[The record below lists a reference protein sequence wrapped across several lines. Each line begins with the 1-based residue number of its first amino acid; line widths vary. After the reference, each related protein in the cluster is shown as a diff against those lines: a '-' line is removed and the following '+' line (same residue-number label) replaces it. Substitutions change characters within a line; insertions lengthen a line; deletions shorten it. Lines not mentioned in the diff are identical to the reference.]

1 MKTLLALSKSV
12 LLVGPVMI
20 LLILW
25 FLSGCALITS
35 KVAPGTKTDQVVY
48 SEAGGI
54 SSLLTGKVSRC
65 TILRSSDTAME
76 IVSFVFDEDTCAVE
90 LKRKDNGTD

>member
-1 MKTLLALSKSV
+1 MNLIKIV
-12 LLVGPVMI
+12 
-20 LLILW
+20 LILT
-25 FLSGCALITS
+25 LISGCALITR
-35 KVAPGTKTDQVVY
+35 KVDPDTKIDQVVY

-54 SSLLTGKVSRC
+54 ASLFTGKVSSC

-76 IVSFVFDEDTCAVE
+76 IVSFIFDEDTCAVE